1 MKFSAITVPVFLC
14 VVLLAAGSFREKLQ
28 TKPRLL
34 VFSRT
39 EAFHHTSIPAG
50 NAALLKLG
58 KEHGFEVDTT
68 TDNTVFRE
76 ENLKQY
82 AAVVFLST
90 TGNVLN
96 SEQENA
102 FERYIQAGGG
112 FVGIHAA
119 TDTEY
124 DWGWYGRLVGA
135 YFESHPK
142 TQDATLRVL
151 NTNHPATAPLQAEW
165 RRNDEWYN
173 FKKLSK
179 DITPLITIDEKSYEG
194 GRLGDNHPMAW
205 YHEYDGGRAFY
216 TALGHTEESYA
227 EPLFL
232 AHLLGGIR
240 YAIGEGKALNYSKA
254 RTAPIPEEDRFV
266 KTMLTQGTLFEPTEM
281 AILPNLDI
289 LLIQRRGEV
298 MLLNGKTNAV
308 KQVGFLKAYNQT
320 KKAGVNAE
328 EGVLGLAIDPDF
340 TKNNYVYIFYSPIDT
355 SVNRLSRFVFK
366 NNKLEAASEK
376 VILQFYSQREICC
389 HTGGSIAFGKDNL
402 LYLSTG
408 DNSTPFNE
416 AKQAFV
422 NNGYAPLNDAPGHEQ
437 YDARRSSGNSND

>member
-68 TDNTVFRE
+68 TDNTAFRE

-151 NTNHPATAPLQAEW
+151 NTSH
-165 RRNDEWYN
+165 R
-173 FKKLSK
+173 
-179 DITPLITIDEKSYEG
+179 
-194 GRLGDNHPMAW
+194 
-205 YHEYDGGRAFY
+205 
-216 TALGHTEESYA
+216 
-227 EPLFL
+227 
-232 AHLLGGIR
+232 
-240 YAIGEGKALNYSKA
+240 
-254 RTAPIPEEDRFV
+254 
-266 KTMLTQGTLFEPTEM
+266 
-281 AILPNLDI
+281 
-289 LLIQRRGEV
+289 QRRPCRQNGGV
-298 MLLNGKTNAV
+298 MMNGT
-308 KQVGFLKAYNQT
+308 
-320 KKAGVNAE
+320 
-328 EGVLGLAIDPDF
+328 I
-340 TKNNYVYIFYSPIDT
+340 
-355 SVNRLSRFVFK
+355 SR
-366 NNKLEAASEK
+366 S
-376 VILQFYSQREICC
+376 
-389 HTGGSIAFGKDNL
+389 
-402 LYLSTG
+402 
-408 DNSTPFNE
+408 
-416 AKQAFV
+416 
-422 NNGYAPLNDAPGHEQ
+422 
-437 YDARRSSGNSND
+437 